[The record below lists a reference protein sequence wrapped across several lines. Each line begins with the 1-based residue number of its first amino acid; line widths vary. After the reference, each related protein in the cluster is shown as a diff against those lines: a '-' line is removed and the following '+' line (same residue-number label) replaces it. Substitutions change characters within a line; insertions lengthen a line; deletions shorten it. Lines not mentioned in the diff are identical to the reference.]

1 MAAIDQTAVDI
12 LKGQFEEL
20 GLADLWAVAMSII
33 AEEGYDGSSQSAFL
47 TRIEATDQ
55 YKERFKAN
63 EIRRRNNLPALKP
76 ADYVQLEQSYKQL
89 MFQSGLPEGFYD
101 TNDDFVG
108 WIGKDVAV
116 TEVERRILMAN
127 ESARQ
132 SNPEMRKALQDYYGI
147 GPEGVVAYFL
157 DAERAG
163 DVLQKQFQAAQ
174 FGAAAAR
181 FGMSAD
187 LDVADMAVDAG
198 VDDSEARRGFERV
211 AEETPVITR
220 LGDIYG
226 EQVSQRENVEATFN
240 IGSAAGT
247 NAKKRRLASR
257 ERAAFSGSSA
267 VSAGSLSRMDQV

>member
-1 MAAIDQTAVDI
+1 MAAIDQSAVDI
-12 LKGQFEEL
+12 LKARFDEL
-20 GLADLWAVAMSII
+20 GLTDLWNVALEII
-33 AEEGYDGSSQSAFL
+33 AEEGYDASSQSVFL
-47 TRIEATDQ
+47 TRIESTDQ

-76 ADYVQLEQSYKQL
+76 ATYVQMEQSYRQL
-89 MFQSGLPEGFYD
+89 MLQSGLPDGFYD
-101 TNDDFVG
+101 SNEDFVG
-108 WIGKDVAV
+108 WIGNDVAV

-163 DVLQKQFQAAQ
+163 DVLQRQYQAAQ
-174 FGAAAAR
+174 FGAAAER
-181 FGMSAD
+181 YGMSAD
-187 LDVADMAVDAG
+187 RSLADMAVDAG
-198 VDDSEARRGFERV
+198 VDDSEARKGFEQI

-240 IGSAAGT
+240 IGSPAGA
-247 NAKKRRLASR
+247 NAKKRRLASK
-257 ERAAFSGSSA
+257 ERAAFGGASGVGSGSL
-267 VSAGSLSRMDQV
+267 GQMTQV